1 MPWRC
6 ELCTIINYNE
16 IFLAC
21 EMCGTPRKVDPKPQ
35 SLVNKTKGLL
45 RVFSSAYSPPTSPGS
60 VKPAARRR
68 RRPDAPRQTWSN
80 PNPNLTQQRHDR
92 NARGEA
98 VAAGGEP
105 SRDGISGNA
114 FAVDES
120 CVKGEAKRDEGG
132 VGLGLGLSP
141 DRDNVEAVQLPV
153 EAEGKTESVVEET
166 SKAELIDSVFGQ
178 PDETRMLLEELIT
191 SEQAYVDSLRILVT
205 HFLQPLRTEE
215 MAGNEILPVAEI
227 NLIFSNIQ
235 ELMRINIELIT
246 SIEKQIGDENK
257 QQEIEASKSSLDLT
271 VAITAAF
278 KEVIPYFKMYSV
290 YVNNYPYAVERLK
303 QSEESSTKFAE
314 FLADASSHPVCK
326 GLNLGAFLI
335 MPVQRLCKYPLFFAR
350 LLKITDPMNMSYP
363 IIQEAANV
371 VNEITEK
378 VCQLCKLQSSER
390 DFVSTMRQI
399 DWFCAEYNSSFIM
412 HHVS

>member
-1 MPWRC
+1 
-6 ELCTIINYNE
+6 
-16 IFLAC
+16 
-21 EMCGTPRKVDPKPQ
+21 MCGTPRAVDQKQP
-35 SLVNKTKGLL
+35 SLLNKTKGLL
-45 RVFSSAYSPPTSPGS
+45 RVLSQPSSALTPKA
-60 VKPAARRR
+60 VRK
-68 RRPDAPRQTWSN
+68 RRPNAPASAKNVKNVQIE
-80 PNPNLTQQRHDR
+80 R
-92 NARGEA
+92 NSRSLPPAPGAAFAGPSSREGEC
-98 VAAGGEP
+98 GL
-105 SRDGISGNA
+105 RDGATSNASTVVIS
-114 FAVDES
+114 D
-120 CVKGEAKRDEGG
+120 GG
-132 VGLGLGLSP
+132 DLDHGASDASKLGLGLGFAV
-141 DRDNVEAVQLPV
+141 DRDNAEAVELGRG
-153 EAEGKTESVVEET
+153 EVEET

-178 PDETRMLLEELIT
+178 PDETRRLLEELIT

-246 SIEKQIGDENK
+246 SIEKQIGDENE
-257 QQEIEASKSSLDLT
+257 QQEIEASKSSFDLT
-271 VAITAAF
+271 MAITAAF

-290 YVNNYPYAVERLK
+290 YVNNYPFAVERLK
-303 QSEESSTKFAE
+303 HCEESEPKFAA

-363 IIQEAANV
+363 LIQEAANV

-378 VCQLCKLQSSER
+378 VSRVLGLVLRGCGWLCGK
-390 DFVSTMRQI
+390 
-399 DWFCAEYNSSFIM
+399 
-412 HHVS
+412 